1 MSWKIR
7 RLWKVSIFLIQE
19 PLKKP
24 KYVKFTLPPPKVEV
38 SILSY
43 IYIGLLYIKMK
54 ILTSGFQR
62 LAQSVR
68 KIEKSKKK
76 KEPKGT
82 KKSQNY
88 KFLTKK
94 MRKWVLVC
102 LTEVA
107 CGTSNQRS
115 CHDEFVDYEKT
126 LLFYLGAK
134 KSQNI
139 FSFFYIERHIDIK
152 YICTCNSKWSFRIT
166 L

>member
-1 MSWKIR
+1 MSWQIR

-43 IYIGLLYIKMK
+43 IYIGLLYIKVK

-62 LAQSVR
+62 LAQSVG

-76 KEPKGT
+76 SQKGP

-88 KFLTKK
+88 NFLPKNEKVSTSVSHWSSLWYIKSKILPWRICRLWKDSAFLFRSQKKPKYVKFGLLIFHFFLKK
-94 MRKWVLVC
+94 
-102 LTEVA
+102 
-107 CGTSNQRS
+107 GT
-115 CHDEFVDYEKT
+115 
-126 LLFYLGAK
+126 
-134 KSQNI
+134 
-139 FSFFYIERHIDIK
+139 
-152 YICTCNSKWSFRIT
+152 
-166 L
+166 

>member
-43 IYIGLLYIKMK
+43 IYIGLLYIKVK

-76 KEPKGT
+76 KAKIINFY
-82 KKSQNY
+82 Q
-88 KFLTKK
+88 K

-107 CGTSNQRS
+107 CGISNQRS

-134 KSQNI
+134 KA
-139 FSFFYIERHIDIK
+139 K
-152 YICTCNSKWSFRIT
+152 ICQIWPLNF
-166 L
+166 